1 MLHLYIKR
9 NSKLLKIN
17 YRPVSI
23 LSNISKVYE
32 RRTYDQIPS
41 YFDKT
46 LSRYQCGFLKGYYS
60 QLCLIALIE
69 KWKES
74 VDNGGAFGALF
85 TDLSKAFNCLSH
97 KLLIVKLHAYGFDKI
112 SLMVIYNYLSNLKQR
127 EKINDSYSS
136 WSEILFGVPQGSI
149 LGSLLFNVVI
159 CDIFYFIEDFETAN
173 YADDLTPFNAKLN
186 HQSVVEELK
195 ILSSVLFTW
204 LRNNYVNVNTEK
216 SHLLLSGSN

>member
-127 EKINDSYSS
+127 ENIN
-136 WSEILFGVPQGSI
+136 QGSI
-149 LGSLLFNVVI
+149 LESLLFNVVI

-204 LRNNYVNVNTEK
+204 LWNNYVNVNTEK

>member
-32 RRTYDQIPS
+32 RRTYDEIPS

-127 EKINDSYSS
+127 EKIN
-136 WSEILFGVPQGSI
+136 QGSI

-195 ILSSVLFTW
+195 I
-204 LRNNYVNVNTEK
+204 
-216 SHLLLSGSN
+216 